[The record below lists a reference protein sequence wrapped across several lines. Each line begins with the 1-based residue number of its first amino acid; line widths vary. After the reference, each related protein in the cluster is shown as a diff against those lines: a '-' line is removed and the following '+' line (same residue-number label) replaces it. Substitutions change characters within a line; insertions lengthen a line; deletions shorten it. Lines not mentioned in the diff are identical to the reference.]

1 MTIRRIDL
9 GDLVIS
15 GVNWAYGLDELVSEI
30 TTTWS
35 AEQVAELAIVS
46 HDTGGRLAA
55 TNLGRLGVQVTFN
68 GSPWFISGVDT
79 EFQNANVAWTFRCRS
94 LLARKLRRTIKV
106 SAEQKVAPHEWVTA
120 RVQQAGG
127 RCIAQPTAKGGTI
140 AQGNDQTTLDI
151 IGDLASQLGYSWTQ
165 WGSAFVFGS
174 RHWAWKT
181 GVPGFP
187 TYAATW
193 AKNPQTDMLTATATQ
208 TEDDDITSAT
218 LDLTM
223 PYPTGQMIRPWQRLR
238 VTGLGRYDGTWLV
251 DSVVRRPDGV
261 TPVEITA
268 LQPKKIVVKST
279 GREGT
284 E

>member
-1 MTIRRIDL
+1 MTAKKIDL
-9 GDLVIS
+9 GDLTIS
-15 GVNWAYGLDELVSEI
+15 GVNWAYGLDELVADI

-35 AEQVAELAIVS
+35 AEQVAELTIVS

-55 TNLGRLGVQVTFN
+55 TNLGRLGVQITYN

-79 EFQNANVAWTFRCRS
+79 EFQHQNVEWTFRARS
-94 LLARKLRRTIKV
+94 LIARKLRRTIKV
-106 SAEQKVAPHEWVTA
+106 SAEQKVAPHDWVTK
-120 RVQQAGG
+120 RVTEAGG
-127 RCIAQPTAKGGTI
+127 KCIAQPTSKGGTI

-151 IGDLASQLGYSWTQ
+151 IQDLASQLGYSWVQ
-165 WGSAFVFGS
+165 WGTHFVFGS
-174 RHWAWKT
+174 RYWAWKT
-181 GVPGFP
+181 GVPSFP
-187 TYAATW
+187 TFAVTW
-193 AKNPQTDMLTATATQ
+193 AKDERTDALTASATQ

-223 PYPTGQMIRPWQRLR
+223 PYTTGQMIRPWQRLQ
-238 VTGLGRYDGTWLV
+238 VTGLGRFDGTWLV
-251 DSVVRRPDGV
+251 DSVTRKPDGV
-261 TPVEITA
+261 TPVELTC